1 MPIDQNIQKW
11 IKEKL
16 KSNNISSFYYLAHRN
31 NLESILKNGILP
43 KNEVIRKQLNYY
55 TFAMPEVQE
64 KRDARNITF
73 ANHNTYNIHDMVPL
87 YLTPKTPTLFV
98 RREIQ
103 DDLLFLVVKSSIL
116 YDKDIE
122 FVFSDGNA
130 GASNTRFFY
139 SLNRL
144 DWIDWDVIGATH
156 WNDFE
161 DGRRKRCAEVLIVPQ
176 ISINYIWKIVVNDI
190 ELKDFV
196 ESTLSRL
203 NIRIEAIIDSNFFFN

>member
-1 MPIDQNIQKW
+1 MPIDQNIQNW
-11 IKEKL
+11 IRSKL
-16 KSNNISSFYYLAHRN
+16 NSFDINFFYYLAHRD

-43 KNEVIRKQLNYY
+43 KNEVIGRNLNHY
-55 TFAMPEVQE
+55 TFAMSEVQE
-64 KRDARNITF
+64 RREARNITL

-103 DDLLFLVVKSSIL
+103 DELLFLVIKSSIL
-116 YDKDIE
+116 YDGEIE

-130 GASNTRFFY
+130 GATNTKFFY

-144 DWIDWDVIGATH
+144 DWIDWEVIRATH

-176 ISINYIWKIVVNDI
+176 ISINYIWKIVVNYP
-190 ELKDFV
+190 ELKNFV
-196 ESTLSRL
+196 ESTLSNL
-203 NIRIEAIIDSNFFFN
+203 NLKIEVIIDSNYFFN